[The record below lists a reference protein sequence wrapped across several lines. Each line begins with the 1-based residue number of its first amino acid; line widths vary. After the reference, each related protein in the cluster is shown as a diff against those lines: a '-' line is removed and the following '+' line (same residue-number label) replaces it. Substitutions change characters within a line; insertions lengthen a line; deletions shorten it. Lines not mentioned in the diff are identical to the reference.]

1 VRGERS
7 LTEHV
12 AGPLCPVK
20 AQEVGPVCTPHKSH
34 QSYRSHPLHHP
45 TAYLE
50 SRHAPGSTT
59 FHLSLFT
66 FHVSLRMPIPPP
78 AVPLPNPFLRLEH
91 ITKRYGGVTALS
103 NVDFACSLGTIH
115 AVVGE
120 NGAGKSSLM
129 KLIAGV
135 TRPDEGEIYVEDKP
149 IKFASPSEAA
159 ALGIVCIFQELSL
172 LPDLSVADNI
182 SIADPPKRLGLID
195 RPRQRRIAEEVL
207 HRVGC
212 GDIHPDERVKDLPL
226 SRQQMV
232 EIAKALIRNPR
243 LIIMDEATSA
253 LTARDVEHLY
263 RIVRGLREQGVAV
276 LYISHRMPEISA
288 LADICS
294 VFRNGKHIETFP
306 MSSRTTEEIVP
317 MMIGREVARAYP
329 EKPTAPTPSTP
340 STPSTKSTLVHSD
353 ADTPTRLS
361 APLLEIKD
369 LTWYHVLNGISL
381 KLAPGEIVGLGGLDG
396 QGQSELLL
404 ALFGVLRGLSGEVY
418 IDGRPTTIEHPRQ
431 AKSRDIGLALI
442 PQDRQTQGLLLP
454 MSIED
459 NLVLAASPDFSRFGL
474 IDRAREQTATNDIV
488 AKLRILANN
497 LSAPVRT
504 LSGGNQQK
512 VVIGKWLLKQPRI
525 LLLNDPTR
533 GIDVGTKQELYR
545 LMRELAGTGLGILFY
560 STDYEELIGMCDRV
574 LVCYG
579 GRLIRELSGPD
590 LNEHNLITTS
600 LNLAENNDPKGS
612 PPNDPWSAA
621 SLARPTRSE
630 TPTAPAH
637 TPGTA
642 PPTTSASDSFASIR
656 DPIRVHSRS
665 PSWSRFWKRNAG
677 PLLSFLVFA
686 VMFILFASQQ
696 ANGLSTN
703 VLTSVSNKGV
713 VLAFVA
719 LAQTLV
725 ILTGGFDLSVGMVMT
740 MSSCLSSVILNGS
753 PGQTALAAIAI
764 LLSGL
769 VAGAINATIVV
780 IGRIQPIIATL
791 ATGAIYFGIALLLRP
806 SPGGEVNEDLSNALT
821 YDVFGIPTT
830 FLLLVGTIL
839 FVWWPF
845 RNLVVGRNC
854 YAVGSSER
862 AAYMSGLAIGRARFA
877 AYALAGLLA
886 ACGGLLLSLISLSG
900 EASSSQGGFYTLNSI
915 AAVAIGGTSLFG
927 GSGGF
932 IGSIFG
938 ALVLRTISDLLF
950 VFNAPALWQPLFQ
963 GLILLGAVC
972 LGAVRV
978 LRRKNQM
985 DVFL

>member
-1 VRGERS
+1 M
-7 LTEHV
+7 
-12 AGPLCPVK
+12 PL
-20 AQEVGPVCTPHKSH
+20 
-34 QSYRSHPLHHP
+34 
-45 TAYLE
+45 
-50 SRHAPGSTT
+50 
-59 FHLSLFT
+59 
-66 FHVSLRMPIPPP
+66 PPP
-78 AVPLPNPFLRLEH
+78 AVPSPNPFLRLEH
-91 ITKRYGGVTALS
+91 ITKRYGGVTALA

-149 IKFASPSEAA
+149 INFASPSDAA

-172 LPDLSVADNI
+172 LPDLTVADNI
-182 SIADPPKRLGLID
+182 SIADPPKRFGLID
-195 RPRQRRIAEEVL
+195 RRRQRHIAEEVL

-232 EIAKALIRNPR
+232 EIAKALVRNPR

-329 EKPTAPTPSTP
+329 EKPAAPTPSTESIP
-340 STPSTKSTLVHSD
+340 STSVRSGVATQMP
-353 ADTPTRLS
+353 
-361 APLLEIKD
+361 PLLEIKD
-369 LTWYHVLNGISL
+369 LTWYHVLNSISL
-381 KLAPGEIVGLGGLDG
+381 RLAPGEIVGLGGLDG

-459 NLVLAASPDFSRFGL
+459 NLVLAASPDLSRFGL
-474 IDRAREQTATNDIV
+474 IDRSREQAATNEIV
-488 AKLRILANN
+488 AKLHILANN

-574 LVCYG
+574 LVFYG

-590 LNEHNLITTS
+590 LNEQNLITTS
-600 LNLAENNDPKGS
+600 LNLSENHDPKGS
-612 PPNDPWSAA
+612 PPGDPWSAA
-621 SLARPTRSE
+621 SLSSSITLAKEDEDARPTRSKP
-630 TPTAPAH
+630 PTAPAH
-637 TPGTA
+637 PPKTA
-642 PPTTSASDSFASIR
+642 PPTTSASEPFA
-656 DPIRVHSRS
+656 PIRVHSRFRVH
-665 PSWSRFWKRNAG
+665 SWSRFWKRNAG

-696 ANGLSTN
+696 ANGLATN

-719 LAQTLV
+719 MAQTLV

-740 MSSCLSSVILNGS
+740 MTSCLSSVILNGS
-753 PGQTALAAIAI
+753 PVQTALAAIAI
-764 LLSGL
+764 LASGL

-845 RNLVVGRNC
+845 RNLIVGRNC

-932 IGSIFG
+932 IGSICG

>member
-1 VRGERS
+1 
-7 LTEHV
+7 
-12 AGPLCPVK
+12 
-20 AQEVGPVCTPHKSH
+20 
-34 QSYRSHPLHHP
+34 
-45 TAYLE
+45 
-50 SRHAPGSTT
+50 
-59 FHLSLFT
+59 
-66 FHVSLRMPIPPP
+66 
-78 AVPLPNPFLRLEH
+78 
-91 ITKRYGGVTALS
+91 
-103 NVDFACSLGTIH
+103 
-115 AVVGE
+115 
-120 NGAGKSSLM
+120 
-129 KLIAGV
+129 
-135 TRPDEGEIYVEDKP
+135 
-149 IKFASPSEAA
+149 
-159 ALGIVCIFQELSL
+159 
-172 LPDLSVADNI
+172 
-182 SIADPPKRLGLID
+182 
-195 RPRQRRIAEEVL
+195 
-207 HRVGC
+207 
-212 GDIHPDERVKDLPL
+212 
-226 SRQQMV
+226 
-232 EIAKALIRNPR
+232 
-243 LIIMDEATSA
+243 
-253 LTARDVEHLY
+253 
-263 RIVRGLREQGVAV
+263 
-276 LYISHRMPEISA
+276 
-288 LADICS
+288 
-294 VFRNGKHIETFP
+294 
-306 MSSRTTEEIVP
+306 
-317 MMIGREVARAYP
+317 
-329 EKPTAPTPSTP
+329 
-340 STPSTKSTLVHSD
+340 
-353 ADTPTRLS
+353 
-361 APLLEIKD
+361 
-369 LTWYHVLNGISL
+369 
-381 KLAPGEIVGLGGLDG
+381 
-396 QGQSELLL
+396 LL

-459 NLVLAASPDFSRFGL
+459 NLVLAASPDLSRFGL
-474 IDRAREQTATNDIV
+474 IDHAREKAATNDIV
-488 AKLRILANN
+488 GKLRILANN
-497 LSAPVRT
+497 LADPVRT

-560 STDYEELIGMCDRV
+560 STDYEELIGMSDRV
-574 LVCYG
+574 VVCYG
-579 GRLIRELSGPD
+579 GRLVRELSGPD
-590 LNEHNLITTS
+590 LNEHNLITAS
-600 LNLAENNDPKGS
+600 LNLGESNDQEGS
-612 PPNDPWSAA
+612 PPVERASLARPEGSPPVERA

-630 TPTAPAH
+630 PPTAPAH
-637 TPGTA
+637 TPETA
-642 PPTTSASDSFASIR
+642 PPTTSASEPFASIR
-656 DPIRVHSRS
+656 VPSWFRVHSWS
-665 PSWSRFWKRNAG
+665 HSWSRFWKRNAG

-686 VMFILFASQQ
+686 VMFILFVSQQ

-713 VLAFVA
+713 VLAYVA
-719 LAQTLV
+719 MAQTLV
-725 ILTGGFDLSVGMVMT
+725 ILTGGFDLSIGMVMT
-740 MSSCLSSVILNGS
+740 MTSCLSSVILNGS
-753 PGQTALAAIAI
+753 PVQTALAALAI
-764 LLSGL
+764 LATGL
-769 VAGAINATIVV
+769 VAGTINATIVV

-791 ATGAIYFGIALLLRP
+791 ATGAIYYGIALLLRP

-915 AAVAIGGTSLFG
+915 AAVAVGGTSLFG

-932 IGSIFG
+932 IGSICG
-938 ALVLRTISDLLF
+938 ALVLRIISDLLF

-963 GLILLGAVC
+963 GLILLAAVC

>member
-1 VRGERS
+1 MS
-7 LTEHV
+7 
-12 AGPLCPVK
+12 A
-20 AQEVGPVCTPHKSH
+20 
-34 QSYRSHPLHHP
+34 
-45 TAYLE
+45 
-50 SRHAPGSTT
+50 
-59 FHLSLFT
+59 
-66 FHVSLRMPIPPP
+66 
-78 AVPLPNPFLRLEH
+78 PFLRLEH
-91 ITKRYGGVTALS
+91 ITKRYGGVTALA

-135 TRPDEGEIYVEDKP
+135 THPDEGEIYLEDKP
-149 IKFASPSEAA
+149 IKFASPAEAA

-182 SIADPPKRLGLID
+182 SIADPPKRFGLID
-195 RPRQRRIAEEVL
+195 HRRQRRIAVEVL

-232 EIAKALIRNPR
+232 EIAKALVRNPR

-263 RIVRGLREQGVAV
+263 RIVRGLRDQGVAV

-329 EKPTAPTPSTP
+329 EKPAAPTLHRTRHSLPESETTGRSRASTESTP
-340 STPSTKSTLVHSD
+340 SILVHSD
-353 ADTPTRLS
+353 TVTPTRPSADTPTRS
-361 APLLEIKD
+361 AAPLLEIKD
-369 LTWYHVLNGISL
+369 LTWYHVLNSISL

-459 NLVLAASPDFSRFGL
+459 NLVLAASPDLSRFGL
-474 IDRAREQTATNDIV
+474 IDRSREQAATNEIV

-497 LSAPVRT
+497 LFAPVRT

-600 LNLAENNDPKGS
+600 LNLSENHDPKGS
-612 PPNDPWSAA
+612 PPSDPLNAA
-621 SLARPTRSE
+621 SLSRPTRSE
-630 TPTAPAH
+630 LPTNPSSAEVATQTTPV
-637 TPGTA
+637 
-642 PPTTSASDSFASIR
+642 SESFASIR
-656 DPIRVHSRS
+656 VH
-665 PSWSRFWKRNAG
+665 SWSRFWKRNAG

-713 VLAFVA
+713 VLAYVA
-719 LAQTLV
+719 MAQTLV

-740 MSSCLSSVILNGS
+740 MTSCLASVILNGS
-753 PGQTALAAIAI
+753 PVQTALAVFAI
-764 LLSGL
+764 LASGL
-769 VAGAINATIVV
+769 VAGTINATIVV
-780 IGRIQPIIATL
+780 MGRIQPIIATL
-791 ATGAIYFGIALLLRP
+791 ATGAIYYGIALLLRP

-821 YDVFGIPTT
+821 YDVFGIPST

-845 RNLVVGRNC
+845 RNLVIGRNC

-932 IGSIFG
+932 IGSICG
-938 ALVLRTISDLLF
+938 ALVLRIISDLLF

-972 LGAVRV
+972 LGAIRV

>member
-1 VRGERS
+1 MS
-7 LTEHV
+7 T
-12 AGPLCPVK
+12 APL
-20 AQEVGPVCTPHKSH
+20 
-34 QSYRSHPLHHP
+34 
-45 TAYLE
+45 
-50 SRHAPGSTT
+50 
-59 FHLSLFT
+59 
-66 FHVSLRMPIPPP
+66 
-78 AVPLPNPFLRLEH
+78 AVPPSNPFLRLH
-91 ITKRYGGVTALS
+91 AITKRYGGVTALA

-135 TRPDEGEIYVEDKP
+135 IRPDEGEIYVEDKP
-149 IKFASPSEAA
+149 IKFASPAEAA

-195 RPRQRRIAEEVL
+195 HRRQRRIAEEVL

-232 EIAKALIRNPR
+232 EIAKALVRNPR

-253 LTARDVEHLY
+253 LTARDVDHLY

-329 EKPTAPTPSTP
+329 KKNESPTPSTP
-340 STPSTKSTLVHSD
+340 STAVHSD
-353 ADTPTRLS
+353 AERQTPNAERRTQT
-361 APLLEIKD
+361 PLLEIKD
-369 LTWYHVLNGISL
+369 LTWYQTLTGISL
-381 KLAPGEIVGLGGLDG
+381 KLAAGEIVGLGGLDG

-404 ALFGVLRGLSGEVY
+404 ALFGVLRGLTGEVY
-418 IDGRPTTIEHPRQ
+418 IDGRRTTIEHPRQ

-459 NLVLAASPDFSRFGL
+459 NLVLAASSDLSRFGL
-474 IDRAREQTATNDIV
+474 VDRAREQAATNDIV

-600 LNLAENNDPKGS
+600 LNLSENNDSKGS
-612 PPNDPWSAA
+612 PPSDPWSAA
-621 SLARPTRSE
+621 SLARPKGSPPLEPTQSAP
-630 TPTAPAH
+630 PTAPAN
-637 TPGTA
+637 TTDGTT
-642 PPTTSASDSFASIR
+642 PTTSSSEPFAS
-656 DPIRVHSRS
+656 IRVHSRS
-665 PSWSRFWKRNAG
+665 HSWSRFWKRNAG

-713 VLAFVA
+713 VLAYVA
-719 LAQTLV
+719 MAQTLV
-725 ILTGGFDLSVGMVMT
+725 ILTGGFDLSIGMVMT
-740 MSSCLSSVILNGS
+740 MTSCLSSVILNGS
-753 PGQTALAAIAI
+753 PVQTALAALAI
-764 LLSGL
+764 LASGL
-769 VAGAINATIVV
+769 VAGTINATIVV

-791 ATGAIYFGIALLLRP
+791 ATGAIYYGIALLLRP
-806 SPGGEVNEDLSNALT
+806 TPGGEVNEDLSNALT
-821 YDVFGIPTT
+821 YDVFGIPST

-845 RNLVVGRNC
+845 RNLVIGRNC

-932 IGSIFG
+932 IGSICG
-938 ALVLRTISDLLF
+938 ALVLRIISDLLF

>member
-1 VRGERS
+1 MS
-7 LTEHV
+7 S
-12 AGPLCPVK
+12 A
-20 AQEVGPVCTPHKSH
+20 
-34 QSYRSHPLHHP
+34 
-45 TAYLE
+45 
-50 SRHAPGSTT
+50 
-59 FHLSLFT
+59 
-66 FHVSLRMPIPPP
+66 
-78 AVPLPNPFLRLEH
+78 FLRLH
-91 ITKRYGGVTALS
+91 AITKRYGGVTALS

-135 TRPDEGEIYVEDKP
+135 THPDEGEIYVEDKP

-182 SIADPPKRLGLID
+182 SIADPPKRFGLID
-195 RPRQRRIAEEVL
+195 RRRQRRIAEEVL

-329 EKPTAPTPSTP
+329 EKPATSSTSTP
-340 STPSTKSTLVHSD
+340 NTERQTP
-353 ADTPTRLS
+353 
-361 APLLEIKD
+361 PLLEIKS

-404 ALFGVLRGLSGEVY
+404 ALFGVLRGLTGEVY

-459 NLVLAASPDFSRFGL
+459 NLVLAASPDLSRFGL
-474 IDRAREQTATNDIV
+474 IDRSREQAATNDIV

-600 LNLAENNDPKGS
+600 LNLGENNDPKGS

-621 SLARPTRSE
+621 SLSSSEALAKEDLSSEALAKEDARPARSE
-630 TPTAPAH
+630 PPTAPAH
-637 TPGTA
+637 TPETA

-656 DPIRVHSRS
+656 DPIRSLSRRSSRRRIHSRFRAD
-665 PSWSRFWKRNAG
+665 SWSRLWKRNAG

-713 VLAFVA
+713 VLAYVA
-719 LAQTLV
+719 MAQTLV

-740 MSSCLSSVILNGS
+740 MTSCLSSVILNGS
-753 PGQTALAAIAI
+753 PVQTALAALVI
-764 LLSGL
+764 LASGL
-769 VAGAINATIVV
+769 VAGTINATIVV

-791 ATGAIYFGIALLLRP
+791 ATGAIYYGIALLLRP

-845 RNLVVGRNC
+845 RNFTIGRNC

-862 AAYMSGLAIGRARFA
+862 AAYISGLAIGRARFA

-900 EASSSQGGFYTLNSI
+900 EASSTQGGFYTLNSI

-932 IGSIFG
+932 IGSICG
-938 ALVLRTISDLLF
+938 ALVLRIISDLLF

>member
-1 VRGERS
+1 
-7 LTEHV
+7 
-12 AGPLCPVK
+12 
-20 AQEVGPVCTPHKSH
+20 
-34 QSYRSHPLHHP
+34 
-45 TAYLE
+45 
-50 SRHAPGSTT
+50 
-59 FHLSLFT
+59 
-66 FHVSLRMPIPPP
+66 
-78 AVPLPNPFLRLEH
+78 
-91 ITKRYGGVTALS
+91 
-103 NVDFACSLGTIH
+103 
-115 AVVGE
+115 
-120 NGAGKSSLM
+120 
-129 KLIAGV
+129 
-135 TRPDEGEIYVEDKP
+135 
-149 IKFASPSEAA
+149 
-159 ALGIVCIFQELSL
+159 
-172 LPDLSVADNI
+172 
-182 SIADPPKRLGLID
+182 
-195 RPRQRRIAEEVL
+195 
-207 HRVGC
+207 
-212 GDIHPDERVKDLPL
+212 
-226 SRQQMV
+226 
-232 EIAKALIRNPR
+232 
-243 LIIMDEATSA
+243 
-253 LTARDVEHLY
+253 
-263 RIVRGLREQGVAV
+263 
-276 LYISHRMPEISA
+276 
-288 LADICS
+288 
-294 VFRNGKHIETFP
+294 
-306 MSSRTTEEIVP
+306 
-317 MMIGREVARAYP
+317 
-329 EKPTAPTPSTP
+329 
-340 STPSTKSTLVHSD
+340 
-353 ADTPTRLS
+353 
-361 APLLEIKD
+361 
-369 LTWYHVLNGISL
+369 
-381 KLAPGEIVGLGGLDG
+381 
-396 QGQSELLL
+396 
-404 ALFGVLRGLSGEVY
+404 
-418 IDGRPTTIEHPRQ
+418 
-431 AKSRDIGLALI
+431 LI

-459 NLVLAASPDFSRFGL
+459 NLVLAASPDLSRFGL
-474 IDRAREQTATNDIV
+474 VDRAREQAATNDIV

-600 LNLAENNDPKGS
+600 LNLSENNDSKGS
-612 PPNDPWSAA
+612 PPSDPWSAA
-621 SLARPTRSE
+621 SLARPKGSPPLEPTQSAP
-630 TPTAPAH
+630 PTAPAN
-637 TPGTA
+637 TTDGTT
-642 PPTTSASDSFASIR
+642 PTTSSSEPFAS
-656 DPIRVHSRS
+656 IRVHSRS
-665 PSWSRFWKRNAG
+665 HSWSRFWKRNAG

-713 VLAFVA
+713 VLAYVA
-719 LAQTLV
+719 MAQTLV
-725 ILTGGFDLSVGMVMT
+725 ILTGGFDLSIGMVMT
-740 MSSCLSSVILNGS
+740 MTSCLSSVILNGS
-753 PGQTALAAIAI
+753 PVQTALAALAI
-764 LLSGL
+764 LASGL
-769 VAGAINATIVV
+769 VAGTINATIVV

-791 ATGAIYFGIALLLRP
+791 ATGAIYYGIALLLRP
-806 SPGGEVNEDLSNALT
+806 TPGGEVNEDLSNALT
-821 YDVFGIPTT
+821 YDVFGIPST

-845 RNLVVGRNC
+845 RNLVIGRNC

-932 IGSIFG
+932 IGSICG
-938 ALVLRTISDLLF
+938 ALVLRIISDLLF

>member
-1 VRGERS
+1 MP
-7 LTEHV
+7 TP
-12 AGPLCPVK
+12 PL
-20 AQEVGPVCTPHKSH
+20 A
-34 QSYRSHPLHHP
+34 
-45 TAYLE
+45 TA
-50 SRHAPGSTT
+50 AT
-59 FHLSLFT
+59 
-66 FHVSLRMPIPPP
+66 
-78 AVPLPNPFLRLEH
+78 PFLRLNG
-91 ITKRYGGVTALS
+91 ITKRYGGVTALA
-103 NVDFACSLGTIH
+103 NVDFTCSLGTIH

-149 IKFASPSEAA
+149 VQFASPAEAA

-182 SIADPPKRLGLID
+182 SIADPPKRFGLID
-195 RPRQRRIAEEVL
+195 HRRQRRIAEEVL

-212 GDIHPDERVKDLPL
+212 GDIRPDERVKDLPL

-232 EIAKALIRNPR
+232 EIAKALVRSPR

-329 EKPTAPTPSTP
+329 AKQES
-340 STPSTKSTLVHSD
+340 STPSTKSTSRRPDVASRPARRSLREPKRQGEVGSFNDGAKSEVHSRT
-353 ADTPTRLS
+353 TPEALLS
-361 APLLEIKD
+361 QDSATPATSASSHTAPLLEIKD
-369 LTWYHVLNGISL
+369 LSWYQVLNGISL

-404 ALFGVLRGLSGEVY
+404 ALFGVLRGLGGELY
-418 IDGRPTTIEHPRQ
+418 IDGRRTRIEHPRQ
-431 AKSRDIGLALI
+431 AKGRDIGLALI

-454 MSIED
+454 MSIQD
-459 NLVLAASPDFSRFGL
+459 NLVLAASPDLSRFGL
-474 IDRAREQTATNDIV
+474 IDHAREQAATNDIV
-488 AKLRILANN
+488 GKLRILANN

-512 VVIGKWLLKQPRI
+512 VVIGKWLLKKPRI

-560 STDYEELIGMCDRV
+560 STDYEELIGMSDRV
-574 LVCYG
+574 VVCYG

-590 LNEHNLITTS
+590 LNEHNLITAS
-600 LNLAENNDPKGS
+600 LNLGE
-612 PPNDPWSAA
+612 PWSAA
-621 SLARPTRSE
+621 SLARQTESERS
-630 TPTAPAH
+630 TDPAQ
-637 TPGTA
+637 PA
-642 PPTTSASDSFASIR
+642 KVSIQKTSAWQL
-656 DPIRVHSRS
+656 VN
-665 PSWSRFWKRNAG
+665 RFWKRNPG
-677 PLLSFLVFA
+677 PVLSFLVFA
-686 VMFILFASQQ
+686 VMFALFASQQ

-703 VLTSVSNKGV
+703 VLTSISNKGV
-713 VLAFVA
+713 VLAYVA
-719 LAQTLV
+719 MAQTLV

-740 MSSCLSSVILNGS
+740 MTACLSSVILNGS
-753 PGQTALAAIAI
+753 PGQIALAALAV
-764 LLSGL
+764 LASGL
-769 VAGAINATIVV
+769 LAGAINAMVVV

-806 SPGGEVNEDLSNALT
+806 SPGGDVNEDLSNALT
-821 YDVFGIPTT
+821 YDVFGVPST

-839 FVWWPF
+839 FIWWPF
-845 RNLVVGRNC
+845 RNLVIGRNC

-877 AYALAGLLA
+877 AYALAGFLA

-932 IGSIFG
+932 IGSICG